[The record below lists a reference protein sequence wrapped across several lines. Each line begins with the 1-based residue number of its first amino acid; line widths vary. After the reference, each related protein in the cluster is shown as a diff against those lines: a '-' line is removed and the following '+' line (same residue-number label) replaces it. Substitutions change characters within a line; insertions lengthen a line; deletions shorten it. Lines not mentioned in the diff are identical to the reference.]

1 MGMPRFRGGNWF
13 SRPLQLPP
21 ASEKANAL
29 RKALENQFPGLNQGI
44 PMFIF
49 LKTLCFSR
57 KRSQNL
63 LPIHGHEP
71 FWLHPYYMA
80 KPNVPNLLKK
90 PMFSG
95 ILSFFLKNMSSGG
108 AAGHYDFHAG
118 AWLRQAPA
126 FTCGRQ
132 RGLTATHH
140 LYNKCRLYPPLGGIE
155 VDIATWNGPL
165 SRGAARGAGD
175 HIRGVSSDS
184 FSC

>member
-1 MGMPRFRGGNWF
+1 
-13 SRPLQLPP
+13 
-21 ASEKANAL
+21 
-29 RKALENQFPGLNQGI
+29 
-44 PMFIF
+44 MFI
-49 LKTLCFSR
+49 LLRTLCFSR
-57 KRSQNL
+57 KTSQNL
-63 LPIHGHEP
+63 LPNHGHEP

-80 KPNVPNLLKK
+80 VPDVPNLLKK

-95 ILSFFLKNMSSGG
+95 ILSFSLKNMSSGG

-155 VDIATWNGPL
+155 VDIAT
-165 SRGAARGAGD
+165 
-175 HIRGVSSDS
+175 
-184 FSC
+184 